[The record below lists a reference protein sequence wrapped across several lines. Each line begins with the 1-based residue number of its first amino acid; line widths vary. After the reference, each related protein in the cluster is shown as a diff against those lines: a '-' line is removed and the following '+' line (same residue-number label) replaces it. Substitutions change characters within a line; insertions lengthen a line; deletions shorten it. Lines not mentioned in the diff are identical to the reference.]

1 MGYKKTASDFYVSNP
16 MVRLADSY
24 NVPTDEIIEIKEI
37 HDWKEIF
44 EH

>member
-1 MGYKKTASDFYVSNP
+1 

-24 NVPTDEIIEIKEI
+24 CVPANEIVDIKEI

-44 EH
+44 EELP